1 MTLVA
6 AVLLNASAEAG
17 AVAGVI
23 GFSIAL
29 YQHWD
34 VRTPAWTGW
43 VIQRP
48 EQHILHHQRG
58 VHARNFGDMPLWDRL
73 FGTYAAPVEGEVEI
87 GFEPER
93 TRRWLAMV
101 AFIDVNRTEGRIRL

>member
-1 MTLVA
+1 
-6 AVLLNASAEAG
+6 
-17 AVAGVI
+17 
-23 GFSIAL
+23 
-29 YQHWD
+29 
-34 VRTPAWTGW
+34 
-43 VIQRP
+43 
-48 EQHILHHQRG
+48 
-58 VHARNFGDMPLWDRL
+58 MPLWDRL